1 MWRYV
6 RLKIL
11 TFIIYM
17 SQKIFLDLT
26 LDNESYS
33 SHGNNN
39 DLVNIESIEDNIEI
53 W

>member
-1 MWRYV
+1 MEICQIKNTYCYYIYV
-6 RLKIL
+6 TKN
-11 TFIIYM
+11 
-17 SQKIFLDLT
+17 FLDRT